1 MNELVTRSQPEPLKP
16 LQEISKTSATG
27 QRSAVPSLQI
37 APSTVGKG
45 NRIWNH
51 LSIMWNRFRKRRLE
65 SAREV
70 AKAEREFLEE
80 SEALQRTRARYQ
92 DLGIDIEAEKQLR
105 HDQYLAAKLDRELAL
120 EEKRL
125 KLEQLQRA
133 RTGLEENASES
144 GDKQYQEQLQAAM
157 RRADFETALR
167 IIQAKKMFKLGTEL
181 ARERDRLIEEIINGD
196 AESLTAEQELQ
207 VNNIKSFFQRMI
219 DEIESGTR
227 VP

>member
-1 MNELVTRSQPEPLKP
+1 MNELVTRSQPEQLKP

-37 APSTVGKG
+37 APATVGKG

-105 HDQYLAAKLDRELAL
+105 RDQYLAAKLDRELAL

-125 KLEQLQRA
+125 KLEQLRRT

-144 GDKQYQEQLQAAM
+144 GDEQYQEQLQAAM

>member
-1 MNELVTRSQPEPLKP
+1 MNELVTRLQPEQLKP

-37 APSTVGKG
+37 APTTVSKG
-45 NRIWNH
+45 NRIWSH
-51 LSIMWNRFRKRRLE
+51 LSIMWNRFRKRWLE

-125 KLEQLQRA
+125 KLEQLRRA

-167 IIQAKKMFKLGTEL
+167 IGDSADPTFPAQYGNAFAEYEL
-181 ARERDRLIEEIINGD
+181 FFSLDFNGLFSDNPDTAVEARGSYFE
-196 AESLTAEQELQ
+196 
-207 VNNIKSFFQRMI
+207 
-219 DEIESGTR
+219 
-227 VP
+227 

>member
-1 MNELVTRSQPEPLKP
+1 MNELVTRSQSEQLKP

-27 QRSAVPSLQI
+27 QRPAVPSLRV
-37 APSTVGKG
+37 APTTVGKS

-51 LSIMWNRFRKRRLE
+51 LSILWNRFRKRRLE
-65 SAREV
+65 SAKEV
-70 AKAEREFLEE
+70 ARAEREFLEE

-105 HDQYLAAKLDRELAL
+105 QDQYLAAKLDRELAL

-125 KLEQLQRA
+125 KLEQLRRV
-133 RTGLEENASES
+133 RTGLEEKAWES
-144 GDKQYQEQLQAAM
+144 GDEQYQEQLQAAM

-167 IIQAKKMFKLGTEL
+167 IIQAKKIFKLSTDL

>member
-1 MNELVTRSQPEPLKP
+1 MNELVTRSQSEQLKP
-16 LQEISKTSATG
+16 LPEISKTSATG
-27 QRSAVPSLQI
+27 QRSAVPSMQV
-37 APSTVGKG
+37 APTTVGKG

-125 KLEQLQRA
+125 KLEQLRRV
-133 RTGLEENASES
+133 RTGLEENAWES
-144 GDKQYQEQLQAAM
+144 GDEQYQEQLQAAM

-167 IIQAKKMFKLGTEL
+167 IIQAKKMFKLSTDL

-227 VP
+227 V